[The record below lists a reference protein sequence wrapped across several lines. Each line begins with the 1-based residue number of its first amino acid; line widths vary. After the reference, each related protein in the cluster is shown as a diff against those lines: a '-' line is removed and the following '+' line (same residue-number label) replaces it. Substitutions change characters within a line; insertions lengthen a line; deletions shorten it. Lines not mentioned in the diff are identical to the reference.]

1 MFTFLPAPFTSL
13 PERAHSHV
21 RLRRG
26 EGSANDLLGRFTVL
40 IAVGLSPVKFK
51 PVETGYESPSNR
63 APALKDGAMCREARK
78 GGLLHCRAVGV
89 IYRIARDQIRRKTVG
104 GFSLKPTAK
113 LFGAHQCNEPNQPPS
128 RGFPEG
134 HIATTVHGV
143 VRVEQLN
150 EGRF

>member
-1 MFTFLPAPFTSL
+1 MA
-13 PERAHSHV
+13 V
-21 RLRRG
+21 
-26 EGSANDLLGRFTVL
+26 LLDTAQDIITVNE
-40 IAVGLSPVKFK
+40 V
-51 PVETGYESPSNR
+51 
-63 APALKDGAMCREARK
+63 
-78 GGLLHCRAVGV
+78 
-89 IYRIARDQIRRKTVG
+89 RKTVG